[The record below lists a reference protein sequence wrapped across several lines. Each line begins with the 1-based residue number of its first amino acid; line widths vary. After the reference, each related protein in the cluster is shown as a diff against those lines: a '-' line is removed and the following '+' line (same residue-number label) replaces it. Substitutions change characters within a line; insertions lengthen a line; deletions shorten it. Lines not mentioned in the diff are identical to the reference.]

1 MSSLPSL
8 PSPPSIPALS
18 FFHPPPAGYQRC
30 PVRTIYPP
38 PRLQD
43 TNAAQYA
50 LVKLLCGPGSSTFV
64 VGDPDQVSVG
74 AVVWRKCGDGAAW
87 GWAAT
92 PRHALGV
99 D

>member
-1 MSSLPSL
+1 MRFPPSCLCLLPSL
-8 PSPPSIPALS
+8 PYLNSSSIPN
-18 FFHPPPAGYQRC
+18 PTP
-30 PVRTIYPP
+30 
-38 PRLQD
+38 LQD

-64 VGDPDQVSVG
+64 VGDPDQVGVG

-92 PRHALGV
+92 PRPRCG
-99 D
+99 